1 VLLLVRE
8 AQEEQQDKT
17 HPLGLTPLL
26 VVALGICKTVPPV
39 TEVLVVA
46 VDTTPLV
53 TLAQQTKVMMVV
65 MGPRVSQITQE
76 VEAGERRQPDQM
88 EAVDQAVMVV
98 LGILPA
104 TLYMIGI

>member
-1 VLLLVRE
+1 MLLLVRE
-8 AQEEQQDKT
+8 AQEEQQGKT

-46 VDTTPLV
+46 VDTTLLV
-53 TLAQQTKVMMVV
+53 TLVQQTKVTMVV
-65 MGPRVSQITQE
+65 MGPQVLPIMQE
-76 VEAGERRQPDQM
+76 VEAVEQRQPDQM
-88 EAVDQAVMVV
+88 EAVDQAVMVA
-98 LGILPA
+98 LGILPE